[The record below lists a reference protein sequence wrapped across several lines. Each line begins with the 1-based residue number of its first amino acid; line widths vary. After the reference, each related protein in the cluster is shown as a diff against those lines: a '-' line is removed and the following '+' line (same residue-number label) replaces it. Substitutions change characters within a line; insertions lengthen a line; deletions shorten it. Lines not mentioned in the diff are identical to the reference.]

1 MAAHHQ
7 LVRCSSTSF
16 LTCDGMRQMV
26 PLYTGQKYLGG
37 NPWRF
42 FFYLAKL
49 NKSTGPHIFSFSRSR
64 SSGNEIRERATH
76 THTRRHYVLESVEP
90 MLLYTAIQTHMGE
103 REMRYHP
110 MGPLLIMPLGRTR
123 IALCICCRSLVII
136 CPRDDDMRERK
147 QYPASSLSL
156 YTCPAFSISD
166 NFALRLD
173 QSGQCPYYTTI
184 GII

>member
-103 REMRYHP
+103 RERWDIILWVRCWLCP
-110 MGPLLIMPLGRTR
+110 WGGPESPCVYVVALSSSSVRVTMICGRGN
-123 IALCICCRSLVII
+123 SLQLPVFLSIYA
-136 CPRDDDMRERK
+136 
-147 QYPASSLSL
+147 QYFPSA
-156 YTCPAFSISD
+156 TISHCGWT
-166 NFALRLD
+166 RLD
-173 QSGQCPYYTTI
+173 NVPTI
-184 GII
+184 RP